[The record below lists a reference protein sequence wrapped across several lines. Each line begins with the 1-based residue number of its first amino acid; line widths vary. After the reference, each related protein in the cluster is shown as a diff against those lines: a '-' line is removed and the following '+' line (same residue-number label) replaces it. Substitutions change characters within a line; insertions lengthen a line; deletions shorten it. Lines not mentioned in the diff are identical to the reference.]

1 MKTLLQYLWTSRMQ
15 YTTISYFFLVAFS
28 LLFYYIFPR
37 KHRWIVLIPANT
49 AFLYLVNE
57 HGKKRMLVF
66 LCAVIL
72 SYSFGRIIEK
82 LRTKRFSG
90 GVLLLGI
97 IASALPLFAVRWNE
111 LAMRTVL
118 HRNMMSLIVPIG
130 LSFYSLQLIAYL
142 VDIYK
147 GKIKAQTN
155 LFRFYVFSS
164 FFPQIIQGPIPRYEQ
179 LEADL
184 EKEHTF
190 DSDEFVKGFMLIIWG
205 FFLKYMIADKAGV
218 FVDNVFDNYNLYS
231 GAYILTAGIL
241 YSFQLY
247 ADFMSCTTI
256 SQGVAELFGI
266 HLPDNFNHPYFSD
279 SIRDFWRRW
288 HMSFSFWLRDYI
300 YIPLGGNRKGILRKY
315 LNVIITFAVSGLWHG
330 GSYKF
335 IAWGLLHAFYQ
346 VYETA
351 TDKFRN
357 KLYVAFNM
365 PKSSKFRKVFRSV
378 WTFIWVMFGWI
389 IFRADSLMHGLS
401 MIKRIFVSFDP
412 WTFTGD
418 RLMGLGLDWKDWM
431 VLILSLIILLYV
443 SIKQEK
449 MNIRDRILKMRL
461 LVRWAI
467 YITAIVV
474 VMVYGS
480 YGMGFE
486 AKDFIYGGF

>member
-1 MKTLLQYLWTSRMQ
+1 
-15 YTTISYFFLVAFS
+15 
-28 LLFYYIFPR
+28 
-37 KHRWIVLIPANT
+37 
-49 AFLYLVNE
+49 
-57 HGKKRMLVF
+57 
-66 LCAVIL
+66 
-72 SYSFGRIIEK
+72 
-82 LRTKRFSG
+82 
-90 GVLLLGI
+90 
-97 IASALPLFAVRWNE
+97 
-111 LAMRTVL
+111 MRTVL

>member
-1 MKTLLQYLWTSRMQ
+1 M
-15 YTTISYFFLVAFS
+15 
-28 LLFYYIFPR
+28 
-37 KHRWIVLIPANT
+37 
-49 AFLYLVNE
+49 
-57 HGKKRMLVF
+57 
-66 LCAVIL
+66 
-72 SYSFGRIIEK
+72 
-82 LRTKRFSG
+82 
-90 GVLLLGI
+90 LLGI

>member
-1 MKTLLQYLWTSRMQ
+1 M
-15 YTTISYFFLVAFS
+15 
-28 LLFYYIFPR
+28 
-37 KHRWIVLIPANT
+37 
-49 AFLYLVNE
+49 
-57 HGKKRMLVF
+57 
-66 LCAVIL
+66 
-72 SYSFGRIIEK
+72 
-82 LRTKRFSG
+82 
-90 GVLLLGI
+90 LLGI

-256 SQGVAELFGI
+256 SQGVAEVFGI

>member
-1 MKTLLQYLWTSRMQ
+1 
-15 YTTISYFFLVAFS
+15 
-28 LLFYYIFPR
+28 
-37 KHRWIVLIPANT
+37 
-49 AFLYLVNE
+49 
-57 HGKKRMLVF
+57 
-66 LCAVIL
+66 
-72 SYSFGRIIEK
+72 
-82 LRTKRFSG
+82 
-90 GVLLLGI
+90 
-97 IASALPLFAVRWNE
+97 
-111 LAMRTVL
+111 
-118 HRNMMSLIVPIG
+118 MSLIVPIG

>member
-1 MKTLLQYLWTSRMQ
+1 
-15 YTTISYFFLVAFS
+15 
-28 LLFYYIFPR
+28 
-37 KHRWIVLIPANT
+37 
-49 AFLYLVNE
+49 
-57 HGKKRMLVF
+57 
-66 LCAVIL
+66 
-72 SYSFGRIIEK
+72 
-82 LRTKRFSG
+82 
-90 GVLLLGI
+90 
-97 IASALPLFAVRWNE
+97 
-111 LAMRTVL
+111 
-118 HRNMMSLIVPIG
+118 
-130 LSFYSLQLIAYL
+130 
-142 VDIYK
+142 
-147 GKIKAQTN
+147 
-155 LFRFYVFSS
+155 
-164 FFPQIIQGPIPRYEQ
+164 
-179 LEADL
+179 
-184 EKEHTF
+184 
-190 DSDEFVKGFMLIIWG
+190 
-205 FFLKYMIADKAGV
+205 
-218 FVDNVFDNYNLYS
+218 
-231 GAYILTAGIL
+231 
-241 YSFQLY
+241 
-247 ADFMSCTTI
+247 MSCTTI
-256 SQGVAELFGI
+256 SQGVAEVFGI